1 MGVVHHSV
9 YPVWFEMGRTELLRS
24 TGISYREL
32 EETGVLLA
40 VVRLEVRYKRP
51 ARYDDE
57 LQLET
62 RIASVGRVKI
72 EHEYRLTRGDELLAT
87 ATTTWPAS
95 IARARPARCRNDCSI
110 APPVHDSASG
120 SAATNRVRTLVRG
133 PSYSWRSRASRP
145 ERSSPSSSY
154 FTELDSTRMV
164 IEPPRICPSRQARDS
179 GAGTR
184 RSQASTNAP
193 ARACVRLAA
202 FRVESTRSEIVQS
215 RSRLRRYGAIR
226 LNLASRGSAMAG
238 G

>member
-9 YPVWFEMGRTELLRS
+9 YAVWFEMGRTELLRS

-87 ATTTWPAS
+87 ATTTLACLDREGTARPLPDRLLDRSPAS
-95 IARARPARCRNDCSI
+95 
-110 APPVHDSASG
+110 
-120 SAATNRVRTLVRG
+120 
-133 PSYSWRSRASRP
+133 
-145 ERSSPSSSY
+145 
-154 FTELDSTRMV
+154 
-164 IEPPRICPSRQARDS
+164 
-179 GAGTR
+179 
-184 RSQASTNAP
+184 
-193 ARACVRLAA
+193 
-202 FRVESTRSEIVQS
+202 
-215 RSRLRRYGAIR
+215 
-226 LNLASRGSAMAG
+226 
-238 G
+238 